1 MALNDLTL
9 NHERS
14 EWFKGGH
21 KRPFKGHERPV
32 LHIFRGGKVKSRGIV
47 SFSVVCYFISLDPLF
62 SHWFEFIWLKTSHS
76 AKKPPPRQKN
86 RQPATK
92 SRQPFGGHW
101 RSICVLQPLLNYFL
115 YEIHNNVFWSTFISA
130 PVAQLVEHWTVDQGV
145 WGSNPTAPN
154 FSFS

>member
-1 MALNDLTL
+1 MCNTGLLWPPL

-21 KRPFKGHERPV
+21 KRPV

-62 SHWFEFIWLKTSHS
+62 SHWFEFIWLKTSHP

-86 RQPATK
+86 CQPATK
-92 SRQPFGGHW
+92 IRQPAKKTANLPKNRHLSKKIFDMLH
-101 RSICVLQPLLNYFL
+101 SNFL
-115 YEIHNNVFWSTFISA
+115 KIIGVTTSA
-130 PVAQLVEHWTVDQGV
+130 SVAQLIQHWTVDPGV

>member
-1 MALNDLTL
+1 MILLYRREKCVILASNGLAL

-21 KRPFKGHERPV
+21 KRPV

-62 SHWFEFIWLKTSHS
+62 SHWFEFIWLKTSHP

-86 RQPATK
+86 RHPARKTANPPQK
-92 SRQPFGGHW
+92 SANLPKKPPTCQKTATYPKKYLTCC
-101 RSICVLQPLLNYFL
+101 IQ
-115 YEIHNNVFWSTFISA
+115 IFWK
-130 PVAQLVEHWTVDQGV
+130 L
-145 WGSNPTAPN
+145 
-154 FSFS
+154 